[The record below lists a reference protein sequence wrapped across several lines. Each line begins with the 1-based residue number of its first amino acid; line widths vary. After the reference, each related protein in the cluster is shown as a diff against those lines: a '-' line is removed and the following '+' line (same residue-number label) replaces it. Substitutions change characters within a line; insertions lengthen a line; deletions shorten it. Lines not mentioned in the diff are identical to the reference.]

1 MIGGLITFIAFAL
14 SVFTQNREL
23 QKHNHKKFV
32 WKTQF
37 CETLTSSQQQ
47 PTPNTQKQQKEEPN
61 GLQKHHMTDWLI
73 DPFIHYLDW
82 IALCVFNLFFLL
94 SSLPPPHK
102 ESLIEEKPDRR
113 ACIITG
119 GYLIYR

>member
-14 SVFTQNREL
+14 TVFTQNREL

-61 GLQKHHMTDWLI
+61 GLQTSHDWLI
-73 DPFIHYLDW
+73 GWVITLIELHSLSSV
-82 IALCVFNLFFLL
+82 CSSSFLL
-94 SSLPPPHK
+94 YHHTKK
-102 ESLIEEKPDRR
+102 ESMIEEKPDTR
-113 ACIITG
+113 AASPLAGIWFIDNS
-119 GYLIYR
+119 